1 MPVKTLVF
9 ETSASTNSAIE
20 ALFTLTFLK
29 AGVLTGGQSYVKF
42 CIIQNNIAIKAP
54 KIVIYPQKLVYLQS
68 LKMESQVKLFSGIAT
83 EVLAEKIATS
93 YGQSLGKVEHYRF
106 SDGELQASYEES
118 IRGHS
123 VFIMQ
128 STMPPADNL
137 MELLLLIDAAKRASA
152 RHIVAVIPYYGYA
165 RQDRKDKP
173 RVAIG
178 AKLVA
183 DMLAVAGA
191 TRVMT
196 MDLHA
201 DQIQGFFNVPVD
213 HLYASTIFLP
223 YIKSLNLPNL
233 TMAAPDMGGSK
244 RANGYAKHLKAEMVI
259 CYKQRAKANVVES
272 MTAIGEIEGRNIILV
287 DDLVD
292 TGGTLC
298 KAADMMMERGA
309 LSVRAICTHPVLSG
323 KAYENIQ
330 NSKLTELIV
339 TDTIP
344 LTGECPKIKVI
355 SVAPLFAK
363 VINSVHNYESIS
375 SNFIL

>member
-1 MPVKTLVF
+1 
-9 ETSASTNSAIE
+9 
-20 ALFTLTFLK
+20 
-29 AGVLTGGQSYVKF
+29 
-42 CIIQNNIAIKAP
+42 
-54 KIVIYPQKLVYLQS
+54 
-68 LKMESQVKLFSGIAT
+68 MESQVRLFSGIAS
-83 EVLAEKIATS
+83 EDLAKKIAAS
-93 YGQSLGKVEHYRF
+93 YGQALGKVEHYRF

-118 IRGHS
+118 IRGQS
-123 VFIMQ
+123 VYIIQ

-137 MELLLLIDAAKRASA
+137 MEMLLLIDAAKRASA
-152 RHIVAVIPYYGYA
+152 RHIVAVLPYFGYA

-213 HLYASTIFLP
+213 HLYASTVFLP
-223 YIKSLNLPNL
+223 YINSLNLTNL
-233 TMAAPDMGGSK
+233 TIAAPDMGGSK
-244 RANGYAKHLKAEMVI
+244 RANSYAKHLKAEMVI

-272 MTAIGEIEGRNIILV
+272 MTAIGEIEGRNIVLV

-298 KAADMMMERGA
+298 KAAEMMMDKGA
-309 LSVRAICTHPVLSG
+309 LSVRAVCTHPVLSG
-323 KAYENIQ
+323 KAYDNIQ
-330 NSKLTELIV
+330 NSKLIELIV
-339 TDTIP
+339 TDSIP
-344 LTGECPKIKVI
+344 LRQDSSKIRVL
-355 SVAPLFAK
+355 SVADLFAK
-363 VINSVHNYESIS
+363 VINSVQNYESIS
-375 SNFIL
+375 SNFII

>member
-1 MPVKTLVF
+1 
-9 ETSASTNSAIE
+9 
-20 ALFTLTFLK
+20 
-29 AGVLTGGQSYVKF
+29 
-42 CIIQNNIAIKAP
+42 
-54 KIVIYPQKLVYLQS
+54 
-68 LKMESQVKLFSGIAT
+68 MESQVKLFSGIAT
-83 EVLAEKIATS
+83 ETLAARIAAS
-93 YGQSLGKVEHYRF
+93 YGIPLGKVEHYRF

-118 IRGHS
+118 IRGQS
-123 VFIMQ
+123 VFVIQ

-152 RHIVAVIPYYGYA
+152 RHIVAVIPYFGYA

-223 YIKSLNLPNL
+223 YVQSLNLPNL
-233 TMAAPDMGGSK
+233 TIAAPDMGGSK
-244 RANGYAKHLKAEMVI
+244 RANGYAKHLKAEMAI
-259 CYKQRAKANVVES
+259 CYKQRSKANVVEK
-272 MTAIGEIEGRNIILV
+272 MTAIGDIEGRNIVLV

-292 TGGTLC
+292 TAGTLC
-298 KAADMMMERGA
+298 KAAEMMMDRGA
-309 LSVRAICTHPVLSG
+309 VSVRAICTHAVLSG
-323 KAYENIQ
+323 KAFENIEK
-330 NSKLTELIV
+330 SSLAELIV

-344 LTGECPKIKVI
+344 QTKTSPKVKVL
-355 SVAPLFAK
+355 SVADLFAK

-375 SNFIL
+375 SNFIM

>member
-1 MPVKTLVF
+1 M
-9 ETSASTNSAIE
+9 ET
-20 ALFTLTFLK
+20 
-29 AGVLTGGQSYVKF
+29 
-42 CIIQNNIAIKAP
+42 
-54 KIVIYPQKLVYLQS
+54 
-68 LKMESQVKLFSGIAT
+68 QVRLFSGIAS
-83 EVLAEKIATS
+83 EGLAQKIAKS
-93 YGQSLGKVEHYRF
+93 YGQPLGKVEHYRF

-118 IRGHS
+118 IRGQS
-123 VFIMQ
+123 VYIIQ

-152 RHIVAVIPYYGYA
+152 RHIVAVIPYFGYA

-223 YIKSLNLPNL
+223 YITSLNLSNL
-233 TMAAPDMGGSK
+233 TIAAPDMGGSK
-244 RANGYAKHLKAEMVI
+244 RANAYAKHLKAEMVI
-259 CYKQRAKANVVES
+259 CYKQRAKANVVEH

-298 KAADMMMERGA
+298 KAAEMMMDRGA

-344 LTGECPKIKVI
+344 LKEENSKIRAL
-355 SVAPLFAK
+355 SVADLFAK
-363 VINSVHNYESIS
+363 VINSVQNYESIS
-375 SNFIL
+375 TNFVV

>member
-1 MPVKTLVF
+1 
-9 ETSASTNSAIE
+9 
-20 ALFTLTFLK
+20 
-29 AGVLTGGQSYVKF
+29 
-42 CIIQNNIAIKAP
+42 
-54 KIVIYPQKLVYLQS
+54 
-68 LKMESQVKLFSGIAT
+68 MESQVKLFSGIAT
-83 EVLAEKIATS
+83 ETLAQNIANS
-93 YGQSLGKVEHYRF
+93 YGQALGKVEHYRF

-152 RHIVAVIPYYGYA
+152 RHIVAVIPYFGYA

-223 YIKSLNLPNL
+223 YLQSLNISNL
-233 TMAAPDMGGSK
+233 TVAAPDMGGSK

-259 CYKQRAKANVVES
+259 CYKQRAKANVVEH
-272 MTAIGEIEGRNIILV
+272 MTAIGEMEGRNIVLV

-298 KAADMMMERGA
+298 KAAEMMLDRGA
-309 LSVRAICTHPVLSG
+309 LSVRALCTHAVLSG
-323 KAYENIQ
+323 KAYENIE

-344 LTGECPKIKVI
+344 LSQPSSKIKVLT
-355 SVAPLFAK
+355 VANLFAK
-363 VINSVHNYESIS
+363 VISSVHNYESIS
-375 SNFIL
+375 SNFIM